1 MKESLEQLTTE
12 GRNPLTLDLDTLP
25 TLEVLRRMNDEDK
38 TVAAAV
44 EKELPR
50 IALAVEKIAAALSR
64 GGRLFYVG
72 AGTSGRLG
80 ALDAAELPPTFGTDP
95 QLVQAV
101 IAGGAGA
108 FALATEGA
116 EDDEEAGKEELVRRG
131 VRSGDIVVGIAA
143 SGRTPF
149 VIGALRQAAAVGAG
163 RIALVCNADT
173 PMSSLAEIT
182 IAPVVGPE
190 VIMGSTRMKAGTAQ
204 KLVLNMMSTAVMIRL
219 GRVYSNLMVDMRA
232 TNTKLRRRAVSI
244 LMQAAGCGEAQAQ
257 AALAAAGSD
266 TKLALVM
273 LLGDTTREKAA
284 AALAQAGGRVREAL
298 KWL

>member
-1 MKESLEQLTTE
+1 MKESLEHLTTE
-12 GRNPLTLDLDTLP
+12 ARNPLTLDLDTLP
-25 TLEVLRRMNDEDK
+25 TLEILRRINDEDK
-38 TVAAAV
+38 TVALAV
-44 EKELPR
+44 EKELPQ
-50 IALAVEKIAAALSR
+50 IAEAVDKIVAALEQ

-95 QLVQAV
+95 ELVQAI

-108 FALATEGA
+108 FALAAEGA
-116 EDDEEAGKEELVRRG
+116 EDDEEAGRNELIHRNVNARD
-131 VRSGDIVVGIAA
+131 VVVGIAA

-163 RIALVCNADT
+163 RIALVCNTDT
-173 PMSSLAEIT
+173 PLSRLAEIT

-204 KLVLNMMSTAVMIRL
+204 KLVLNMMSTAVMVRL

-232 TNTKLRRRAVSI
+232 TNSKLRRRAVRI
-244 LMQAAGCGEAQAQ
+244 LMLATGCGEEEAAN
-257 AALAAAGSD
+257 ALAAAGNE
-266 TKLALVM
+266 TKVALVM
-273 LLGDTTREKAA
+273 LLARTSRERAVE
-284 AALAQAGGRVREAL
+284 ALCRAGGRVREAL
-298 KWL
+298 KLL